1 MNALQATFV
10 HRPADESVDWR
21 LSATISPC
29 HVTVICHIVFL
40 CFVIYIDCVCHI
52 PYTSISFILIKFL
65 FVIITFIGSH
75 GKL

>member
-10 HRPADESVDWR
+10 HTPAGESVDWR

-40 CFVIYIDCVCHI
+40 CYVIYIDM
-52 PYTSISFILIKFL
+52 
-65 FVIITFIGSH
+65 FVIFHILVF
-75 GKL
+75 LLY